1 MDRYDREIIW
11 SIMQTIEKT
20 TEKGKGMRTMINVA
34 ICDDDINI
42 TGYIENMLRNNAKKN
57 FIPIETDVFWQG
69 KNLVKAVEDG
79 EYFDIIF
86 LDIEMGD
93 GNGITVAQR
102 IREIDRNVLIIYV
115 TSHESYMRESFSVR
129 PFQFLVKPVEERQM
143 TDCFEAACAEIS
155 NADNYFR
162 YSYQRLNYKIPLKD
176 IFYFESRK
184 RKVYIMTEKEIF
196 EFYGK
201 LNEIEEILKASKG
214 AFLRIHQSFLVNYKH
229 IKGLGYDFVIMD
241 NGERISIS
249 EERRKTISNQYC
261 AMEDTFNVG
270 R

>member
-1 MDRYDREIIW
+1 
-11 SIMQTIEKT
+11 
-20 TEKGKGMRTMINVA
+20 MRTMINVA

-115 TSHESYMRESFSVR
+115 TSHESYMLESFSVR